1 MSQKKSPAEPEPSLL
16 AAQESPAEV
25 AASFFVL
32 VLVYLVLLSRF
43 DLRLLFSDTILTGGD
58 TASWFQVLKTLKQ
71 DFLPHGR
78 FFGFSQSNFFGYME
92 GQGYFVLPFLSA
104 ALLGHIVPLTV
115 ALKIVTMAG
124 GVALPLTLFVAV
136 SSMTGRKRGGA
147 LAAAG
152 GLLFL
157 FNESYTIFGGNW
169 LSTFAGEFCFSWA
182 IALLP
187 LLVASTTA
195 DRKKGRKGIL
205 SGIILGLI
213 GLCHFFVFMPAF
225 FLPFFPAF
233 GLIPELAKKDGKKRR
248 NSPPSAGP
256 GIMSA
261 IVTTYA
267 VALLLMAFW
276 LLPMAATRGWTQ
288 SISIIW
294 YFSSAKDFAVQTLA
308 WIWAP
313 ASVVF
318 LLAAFSPRM
327 AAELRRSMALALYLI
342 LACAF
347 LFLTAP
353 GLGVPDIRF
362 VPTALLSCVIGAAL
376 LVDGLLAGLA
386 EGKQGKRAAGMVPA
400 MATFAF
406 AAVACLGS
414 ALMARNASSWF
425 NWNYSGY
432 EAKAQ
437 WSVIEELGRKY
448 RGGVTDGRLLWEK
461 QDQKDNQDFG
471 SERAFENLYLFTGRP
486 SSEGIHYGSSS
497 MARAA
502 TYLQSS
508 YSLNPVDPEP
518 ERIYSQILPDSWP
531 ASFSLLNAWGI
542 ILHSPEMDAR
552 FAARKDFALDSRIGK
567 FSIYAYKGYEGHYAS
582 VLPREALSVVAPG
595 GGGFRGDY
603 YRFFREYQLYD
614 LPFVSSAFADKA
626 LVDASGATFWRD
638 YDAYRGAAL
647 ARAALGNKGEAEPA
661 GKISDEKITNFEI
674 SFRTDSPGKPHY
686 IRISYAPGWKS
697 SGGEKIYPAAPG
709 FMVIVPKGR
718 EVSLRYGR
726 TIWEILG
733 LIISFLVLP
742 AFLALRILLPR
753 RARHWRG
760 LAAAAFIV
768 FAGAA
773 SFLVLSTTRGY
784 PALERDIGRAR
795 SLDLGKTLQRKKA
808 LELVAPW
815 ATREM
820 LERFDDRL
828 VFDAYRITASARLL
842 SGETEKARQA
852 LEVLKAHYPNTR
864 EIESLPIV
872 P

>member
-1 MSQKKSPAEPEPSLL
+1 MARTRRET
-16 AAQESPAEV
+16 ESPPIDISAGESPV
-25 AASFFVL
+25 EILVSFL
-32 VLVYLVLLSRF
+32 VLALVYIVLLSRF

-58 TASWFQVLKTLKQ
+58 TASWFQVLKTLST

-78 FFGFSQSNFFGYME
+78 VFGFSQSNFFGYME
-92 GQGYFVLPFLSA
+92 GQGYFVLPFLAA
-104 ALLGHIVPLTV
+104 ALLGQILPLTV
-115 ALKIVTMAG
+115 ALKIATVAG
-124 GVALPLTLFVAV
+124 GFALPLTLFIAI

-152 GLLFL
+152 SLLFL

-195 DRKKGRKGIL
+195 DRRKGKKGIL
-205 SGIILGLI
+205 SGFLLGLI

-225 FLPFFPAF
+225 FIPFFPAF
-233 GLIPELAKKDGKKRR
+233 GLIPGLLKKEARKRR
-248 NSPPSAGP
+248 GP
-256 GIMSA
+256 ESEGPK
-261 IVTTYA
+261 IVGTILTTYV
-267 VALLLMAFW
+267 VAFLLMAFW
-276 LLPMAATRGWTQ
+276 LLPMAATRQWTQ

-308 WIWAP
+308 WIWLP
-313 ASVVF
+313 ASLVF
-318 LLAAFSPRM
+318 LIATLSRRFPAT
-327 AAELRRSMALALYLI
+327 LRLDLSRCLYLI
-342 LACAF
+342 AACAF

-362 VPTALLSCVIGAAL
+362 VPTALLACVIGGVL
-376 LVDGLLAGLA
+376 LLDGLLSGLKPGLA
-386 EGKQGKRAAGMVPA
+386 ADPARGIPLAA
-400 MATFAF
+400 ATFAF

-414 ALMARNASSWF
+414 ALMARNSPSWF
-425 NWNYSGY
+425 AWNYSGY
-432 EAKAQ
+432 QAKGQ
-437 WSVIEELGRKY
+437 WPVIAELGEKY
-448 RGGVTDGRLLWEK
+448 RGGVADGRLLWEK

-518 ERIYSQILPDSWP
+518 ERIYSRILPDSWP

-542 ILHSPEMDAR
+542 IVHSSQMEES
-552 FAARKDFALDSRIGK
+552 FAARKDFVLDSRIGK
-567 FSIYAYKGYEGHYAS
+567 FSVFAYKGFAGRYVS
-582 VLPREALSVVAPG
+582 VLPRGALAVVGPG

-603 YRFFREYQLYD
+603 YRFFREYPLYD
-614 LPFVSSAFADKA
+614 LPFVSSTFADKA
-626 LVDASGATFWRD
+626 LADASGAIAWPD

-647 ARAALGNKGEAEPA
+647 ARAALGNKGESGRA
-661 GKISDEKITNFEI
+661 GRITGEKIDNFGI
-674 SFRTDSPGKPHY
+674 SFTTDSPGMPHY

-697 SGGEKIYPAAPG
+697 SGGEKIYPASPG
-709 FMVIVPKGR
+709 FMVIVPRGR
-718 EVSLRYGR
+718 EVSLSYGR

-733 LIISFLVLP
+733 LVTSLLVLP
-742 AFLALRILLPR
+742 AFLVLSRIIKPKG
-753 RARHWRG
+753 RHWRG
-760 LAAAAFIV
+760 LATAAFIV

-773 SFLVLSTTRGY
+773 SFLILGTTRGY

-795 SLDLGKTLQRKKA
+795 NLNLGKADQRKKA
-808 LELVAPW
+808 LELVKPW

-820 LERFDDRL
+820 LERFDDKL
-828 VFDAYRITASARLL
+828 VFDAFRITAQARLN
-842 SGETEKARQA
+842 SGESAKAREA
-852 LEVLKAHYPNTR
+852 LDILRAQYPETRALDGLPVLP
-864 EIESLPIV
+864 
-872 P
+872 